1 VAEEVN
7 MHDQLFWFFSIAML
21 LSGVLVVLGRNPV
34 ASAMFLVL
42 SLFFMAGLFV
52 LLEAYFLAII
62 QILVYAGAVI
72 VLFLFVIMLLD
83 LKAEDVRQF
92 KRFGVFGALVV
103 AGALA
108 WKLASVVMAMPL
120 AAAKPVVGTTEAM
133 GRLLF
138 TQYLL
143 PFEVTSVLLLIA
155 MVGVVLLSRKETK

>member
-1 VAEEVN
+1 

-21 LSGVLVVLGRNPV
+21 LSGLLVILGRNPV
-34 ASAMFLVL
+34 TSAMFLVL

-83 LKAEDVRQF
+83 LKTENVRQF

-108 WKLASVVMAMPL
+108 WKLTSVVSAVL
-120 AAAKPVVGTTEAM
+120 AAAAKPVVGTTEAM
-133 GRLLF
+133 GKLLF

-155 MVGVVLLSRKETK
+155 MVGVVVLSRKETK

>member
-1 VAEEVN
+1 

-34 ASAMFLVL
+34 TSAMFLVL

-83 LKAEDVRQF
+83 LKTENVRQF
-92 KRFGVFGALVV
+92 KRFGVAGALVV

-108 WKLASVVMAMPL
+108 WKLTSVAAAIPAAS
-120 AAAKPVVGTTEAM
+120 AKPVVGTTEAM
-133 GRLLF
+133 GKLLF

-155 MVGVVLLSRKETK
+155 MVGVVVLSRKETK

>member
-1 VAEEVN
+1 

-21 LSGVLVVLGRNPV
+21 LSGVMVVLGRNPV
-34 ASAMFLVL
+34 TSALFLVL

-83 LKAEDVRQF
+83 LKATNIRQF
-92 KRFGVFGALVV
+92 KRFGVGGALIVT
-103 AGALA
+103 GALT
-108 WKLASVVMAMPL
+108 WKLASVVMAMP
-120 AAAKPVVGTTEAM
+120 AADARPVVGTTEAM
-133 GRLLF
+133 GRLLY

-155 MVGVVLLSRKETK
+155 MVGVVALSRKETK

>member
-1 VAEEVN
+1 

-34 ASAMFLVL
+34 TSALFLVL

-83 LKAEDVRQF
+83 LKTENVRQF
-92 KRFGVFGALVV
+92 KRFGAAGALVV

-108 WKLASVVMAMPL
+108 WKLTSV
-120 AAAKPVVGTTEAM
+120 AAAILPVVGAEPAVGKTEAV
-133 GRLLF
+133 GKLLF
-138 TQYLL
+138 TKYLL

-155 MVGVVLLSRKETK
+155 MVGVVVLSRKETK

>member
-1 VAEEVN
+1 MN
-7 MHDQLFWFFSIAML
+7 DTLFWFFSIAML

-34 ASAMFLVL
+34 TSALFLVL

-62 QILVYAGAVI
+62 QILVSAGAVI

-83 LKAEDVRQF
+83 LKTENVRQF
-92 KRFGVFGALVV
+92 KRFGAGGALLV

-108 WKLASVVMAMPL
+108 WKLASVVMAMP
-120 AAAKPVVGTTEAM
+120 AADAKPVVGTTEAM
-133 GRLLF
+133 GKLLF

-155 MVGVVLLSRKETK
+155 MVGVVSLSRKETK